1 MGRLWRRWTGR
12 GATSIGSTCVDVSSP
27 DRTNVY
33 RGERRVK
40 STAAGASRRLDVRMS
55 NWCTSCPLSL
65 GSVGVFAV
73 VAALPDVI
81 RSVVLIFS
89 EDPLAAALIG
99 AAVEL
104 IGFQPAFPSHGEP
117 ARDALLR
124 ERPRLVL
131 IDCDHAACGL
141 NFIGPVMMTGARVTL
156 VGSRRSRRDAGEL
169 AGRFGLRAIA
179 LPADLETIADL
190 VREELEA
197 AGR

>member
-1 MGRLWRRWTGR
+1 
-12 GATSIGSTCVDVSSP
+12 V
-27 DRTNVY
+27 
-33 RGERRVK
+33 
-40 STAAGASRRLDVRMS
+40 
-55 NWCTSCPLSL
+55 
-65 GSVGVFAV
+65 
-73 VAALPDVI
+73 PDVT

-104 IGFQPAFPSHGEP
+104 IGFQPAFPGYGEP
-117 ARDALLR
+117 ARDVLLR

-156 VGSRRSRRDAGEL
+156 LGSRRSRRDAGEL

-179 LPADLETIADL
+179 LPLDFETIGDL

-197 AGR
+197 AGRQA